1 MSINDLRT
9 LTLKT
14 IVTNNFQTAAIFE
27 KYSLDFCCR
36 GGRTIDDACREKGI
50 DVASVLTDL
59 LSIEKKGSASA
70 GQFTMMDPDILC
82 DHIVETHH
90 AYVSRMIPVLFT
102 HTKKIAAVHG
112 ENHPEL
118 LRIAEHFE
126 AVAIELTQH
135 MQKEEQL
142 LFPFIKQLQAAKRS
156 GHTAAAAPFG
166 SVQNPIRMM
175 EAEHQNAGDELYA
188 IRALSNGYAVPED
201 GCTTYR
207 ITFQELKEFENDLHQ
222 HVHLENN
229 ILFPKALA
237 LEQEMIT
244 KN

>member
-14 IVTNNFQTAAIFE
+14 IVTDNFQTAAIFE

-36 GGRTIDDACREKGI
+36 GGRTIDDACKEKGI
-50 DVASVLTDL
+50 DVASVLTDI
-59 LSIEKKGSASA
+59 LSIEKKEGTSAE
-70 GQFTMMDPDILC
+70 QFTAMDPDILC

-118 LRIAEHFE
+118 FRIAQHFE
-126 AVAIELTQH
+126 TVAIELTQH

-142 LFPFIKQLQAAKRS
+142 LFPFIRQLQAAKRS
-156 GHTAAAAPFG
+156 GQTAAAAPFG

-175 EAEHQNAGDELYA
+175 EAEHQNAGDELYE
-188 IRALSNGYAVPED
+188 IRSLSKGYTPPED
-201 GCTTYR
+201 ACTTFRVTY
-207 ITFQELKEFENDLHQ
+207 QELQSFERDLHQ

-229 ILFPKALA
+229 ILFPRALA
-237 LEQEMIT
+237 MEQELILSL
-244 KN
+244 

>member
-36 GGRTIDDACREKGI
+36 GGRTIDDACKEKGI

-59 LSIEKKGSASA
+59 LSIEKKGGAPA
-70 GQFTMMDPDILC
+70 EQFTAMDPDILC

-90 AYVSRMIPVLFT
+90 AFVSRMIPVLFT

-118 LRIAEHFE
+118 LSIAEHFE
-126 AVAIELTQH
+126 TVAMELTQH
-135 MQKEEQL
+135 MKKEEQL

-156 GHTAAAAPFG
+156 GQTAAVAPFG

-188 IRALSNGYAVPED
+188 IRALSSGYTVPED

-237 LEQEMIT
+237 LEQEMIS